1 MLDKDDAPW
10 LGRGPVILG
19 MIHLQPLPGTPFHQE
34 GSFPRILRT
43 AVDSA
48 RALHEGGADGGLI
61 QTVDRVYPPGEECD
75 PARIAALSL
84 ITRAVADAVGPD
96 FQVGVQVMRN
106 SVQASLAIAKVAGG
120 AFVRVG
126 AIVGATLT
134 SHGMVEAD
142 PLAVMEYRKKIDAR
156 DVKIIAEIESMHYTW
171 FGGGKT
177 VADVARAARQV
188 GADAVSL
195 CHPDEER
202 VLAMIAS
209 VRAAV
214 PDLPIILAGH
224 THHGNAARLL
234 ASAEGA
240 DGAFVGTCLE
250 GEGWGS
256 AIVADKVK
264 AYVDI
269 VRGAAR

>member
-1 MLDKDDAPW
+1 MLDRDDAQW
-10 LGRGPVILG
+10 LGREPVVLG
-19 MIHLQPLPGTPFHQE
+19 MIHLQPLPGTPFHRE
-34 GSFPRILRT
+34 GSFPQILRT

-48 RALHEGGADGGLI
+48 RALQEGGADGGLI
-61 QTVDRVYPPGEECD
+61 QTVDRVYAPGEESD

-96 FQVGVQVMRN
+96 FRVGVQLMRN
-106 SVQASLAIAKVAGG
+106 AVQASLAVAKVAGG
-120 AFVRVG
+120 TFVRAG

-134 SHGMVEAD
+134 THGMVEAD
-142 PLAVMEYRKKIDAR
+142 PLAVMEYRKKVNAW
-156 DVKIIAEIESMHYTW
+156 DVKIIAEVESMHYTW

-177 VADVARAARQV
+177 VAEVARAAQQV

-195 CHPDEER
+195 CHPDEAR
-202 VLAMIAS
+202 VLEMIAS
-209 VRAAV
+209 VRAAA

-224 THHGNAARLL
+224 TNHDNAARLL
-234 ASAEGA
+234 GSPDGA

-250 GEGWGS
+250 GDGWGS

-269 VRGAAR
+269 VRAGAR